1 MKIGFKHP
9 IIRLLYSSRVS
20 GTAIADPALIDPQV
34 IGAHASSKNAEK
46 GITGCLLCVD
56 NQFVQVLEGALCDV
70 ESTFEQI
77 CRDMRHVDLR
87 LLDIAGSGERAF
99 PEWTM
104 ACLTP
109 RGPGDG
115 QRQQELRSVALDA
128 SLNAAKAIAAMR
140 AILDGQRPA
149 PSDGALETVVAI
161 R

>member
-9 IIRLLYSSRVS
+9 IIRLFYSSRVS
-20 GTAIADPALIDPQV
+20 SSAIADPTLIDPQV
-34 IGAHASSKNAEK
+34 IGAHASGKNAEK
-46 GITGCLLCVD
+46 GITGCLVCVD
-56 NQFVQVLEGALCDV
+56 NQFVQVLEGALSNV

-77 CRDMRHVDLR
+77 CRDMRHIDLR
-87 LLDIAGSGERAF
+87 LLDIAGSAERTF

-109 RGPGDG
+109 RGPGDAER
-115 QRQQELRSVALDA
+115 QRELRSVATDA

-140 AILDGQRPA
+140 AILDGEKPA
-149 PSDGALETVVAI
+149 IAASAFDTVVPI